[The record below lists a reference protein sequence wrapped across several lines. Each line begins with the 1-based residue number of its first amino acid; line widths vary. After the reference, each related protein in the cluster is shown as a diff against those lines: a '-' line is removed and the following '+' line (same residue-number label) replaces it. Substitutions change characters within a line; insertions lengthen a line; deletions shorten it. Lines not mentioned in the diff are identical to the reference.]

1 MIEDIGI
8 VTKIEGD
15 IAFIEVERTSACA
28 KCTFREVEELAGGK
42 PVFEAINTAGAGI
55 GDKVRIRLES
65 TTLKTSAIVYGIPV
79 MLLIIGAIMGVYLSG
94 KMDKS
99 PDTMAGI
106 LGMAGL
112 IIGILMLLLFR
123 KKGTK
128 KEYMPVVAEIIR
140 ENL

>member
-55 GDKVRIRLES
+55 GDKVRIT